1 VPVKTEKRDEIHNQE
16 DRFKFHGPKNKINGK
31 VKKLIDS
38 YFYWDKHPAKGFSYT
53 EEMPSEPIFIFF
65 FKKIYDVHFCS
76 SSDFFEGKI
85 EISTIKR

>member
-1 VPVKTEKRDEIHNQE
+1 MPVKTEKRDEIHNQE

-65 FKKIYDVHFCS
+65 LKTYMMFTSVPAV
-76 SSDFFEGKI
+76 
-85 EISTIKR
+85 ISLKAR